1 MARGLFFNEIS
12 LVEKQWSP
20 TPLTWVRF
28 LHLVHMDINK
38 ALENIKLFQALV
50 PNSFTVYGTCLGL
63 IRDNGIINHDKDT
76 DMGISIH
83 NFDWS
88 IIQTLGRAGFRVGRI
103 FGMPSCG
110 MEIAFHKDGVKT
122 DLMVFY
128 KHEDKIWNSLWNNGG
143 ENGLS
148 DMIIHSYPSDIFK
161 KRSLIQGISVL
172 SEDYLVH
179 VYGED
184 WRTPTSPWNWRT
196 DHKCIDNEFKK
207 IILKKYA

>member
-1 MARGLFFNEIS
+1 
-12 LVEKQWSP
+12 
-20 TPLTWVRF
+20 
-28 LHLVHMDINK
+28 MDIK
-38 ALENIKLFQALV
+38 QALQNVQLFQAIV
-50 PNSFTVYGTCLGL
+50 PKSFAVYGTCLGL
-63 IRDNGIINHDKDT
+63 VRSGDIIFHDLDT
-76 DMGISIH
+76 DMGIMAHDFNYNILE
-83 NFDWS
+83 DL
-88 IIQTLGRAGFRVGRI
+88 QRAGFKITKI

-110 MEIAFHKDGVKT
+110 MEIAFKKDGIKT
-122 DLMVFY
+122 DLMLFY
-128 KHEDKIWNSLWNNGG
+128 KHDNLLFNCLWDNGG

-161 KRSLIQGISVL
+161 KHSLIQGISVL